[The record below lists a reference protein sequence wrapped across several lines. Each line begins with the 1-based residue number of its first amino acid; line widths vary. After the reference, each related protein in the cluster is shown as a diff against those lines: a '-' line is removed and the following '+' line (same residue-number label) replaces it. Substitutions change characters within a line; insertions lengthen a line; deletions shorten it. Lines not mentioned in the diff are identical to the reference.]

1 MKYRGDCM
9 QKSLE
14 DVRDTLLDMA
24 GERDISALMQLTA
37 KQLCTRQDVALV
49 RLWIYTDD
57 DNCETCSLRED
68 SPDKSSCLHLAASEG
83 RPLASGENWNRI
95 DGQFHRIPLG
105 VRKVG
110 HVAKTREPVE
120 IRDVSEGSHWI
131 ADPEWARRESIKGFI
146 GLPLIHRD
154 ELIGVLGVFLRVQV
168 VENALLSLRMVVD
181 HLASAIVNARAFEE
195 INELRSR
202 LASEN
207 EYLKEELNTAR
218 PYDGIVGT
226 SAAIQAALEKT
237 ALVAPTDTTAL
248 ILGESGTGK
257 ELIARAIHDQSGF
270 KDGPL
275 IRVNCASIPRELF
288 ESEFF
293 GHVKGSFTGALQDR
307 IGRFELATK
316 GTLFLDEIGEVPLE
330 MQSKL
335 LRVLQEKTYE
345 RIGDAVTRKS
355 KCRIV
360 AATNKDLKAEVAKR
374 TFREDL
380 YYRLSVFPIEVP
392 PLRER
397 KQDIAVLARYFLEL
411 HCGRFGVAVP
421 KLRKRDCDALKEYA
435 WPGNVRELQNVV
447 EQAALRL
454 RTGPLRFQLP
464 RNETP
469 NERVATD
476 FESQAS
482 SEPMTYE
489 QLKEFERQNL
499 LTTLKQTN
507 WKIYGPR
514 GAAERLGIH
523 PATLTSKMKAMG
535 IVRPT

>member
-1 MKYRGDCM
+1 M
-9 QKSLE
+9 
-14 DVRDTLLDMA
+14 
-24 GERDISALMQLTA
+24 
-37 KQLCTRQDVALV
+37 
-49 RLWIYTDD
+49 
-57 DNCETCSLRED
+57 
-68 SPDKSSCLHLAASEG
+68 
-83 RPLASGENWNRI
+83 
-95 DGQFHRIPLG
+95 
-105 VRKVG
+105 
-110 HVAKTREPVE
+110 TREPVE
-120 IRDVSEGSHWI
+120 IRDVAEGSRWI
-131 ADPEWARRESIKGFI
+131 ADPEWADRESIKGFI
-146 GLPLIHRD
+146 GQPLIHRD

-207 EYLKEELNTAR
+207 EYLREELNAAR
-218 PYDGIVGT
+218 PYDGIIGKSV
-226 SAAIQAALEKT
+226 AIMAALEKT

-257 ELIARAIHDQSGF
+257 ELIARAIHEQSEF
-270 KDGPL
+270 KEGPL

-293 GHVKGSFTGALQDR
+293 GHVKGSFTGAIQDR
-307 IGRFELATK
+307 IGRFDLAAN
-316 GTLFLDEIGEVPLE
+316 GTLLLDEIGEVPLE

-345 RIGDAVTRKS
+345 RIGDSKTRKAQ
-355 KCRIV
+355 CRIV
-360 AATNKDLKAEVAKR
+360 AATNQDLKSEVAKR

-392 PLRER
+392 ALRER
-397 KQDIAVLARYFLEL
+397 KQDIPLLVHYFLEL
-411 HCGRFGVAVP
+411 HCGRFGVKVP
-421 KLRKRDCDALKEYA
+421 KLRKRDCEALEQYS

-454 RTGPLRFQLP
+454 RTGPLDFRLP
-464 RNETP
+464 RSDAADEPAARDDMRLAFNEP
-469 NERVATD
+469 L
-476 FESQAS
+476 
-482 SEPMTYE
+482 TYE
-489 QLKEFERQNL
+489 QLKDFERQNL

-523 PATLTSKMKAMG
+523 PATLTSKMKSMG
-535 IVRPT
+535 ITRPT

>member
-1 MKYRGDCM
+1 MVTGM
-9 QKSLE
+9 QKTLE

-24 GERDISALMQLTA
+24 GERDISSLLELTA
-37 KQLCTRQDVALV
+37 KQLCERKDVALV
-49 RLWIYTDD
+49 RVWLHAEGDICDE
-57 DNCETCSLRED
+57 CPLRND
-68 SPDKSSCLHLAASEG
+68 CPQKSSCLHLAASEG
-83 RPLASGENWNRI
+83 RPLAAGEDWNRI
-95 DGQFHRIPLG
+95 DGKFRRIPLG

-120 IRDVSEGSHWI
+120 IRDVSEGSQWI
-131 ADPEWARRESIKGFI
+131 ADPEWAQRESIKGFI
-146 GLPLIHRD
+146 GQPLIHRD

-207 EYLKEELNTAR
+207 EYLKEELNAAR
-218 PYDGIVGT
+218 PYDGIIGK
-226 SAAIQAALEKT
+226 SAAIAAVLEKT

-257 ELIARAIHDQSGF
+257 ELIARAIHDQSLF

-307 IGRFELATK
+307 IGRFELAAK

-345 RIGDAVTRKS
+345 RIGDTTTRKAQ
-355 KCRIV
+355 CRIV
-360 AATNKDLKAEVAKR
+360 AATNKDLKVEVGRR

-397 KQDIAVLARYFLEL
+397 QQDIPLLVHYFLEL
-411 HCGRFGVAVP
+411 HCGRFGVSVP
-421 KLRKRDCDALKEYA
+421 ELRKRDCDALAKYP

-454 RTGPLRFQLP
+454 RTGPLEFQLP
-464 RNETP
+464 QNETTSGALP
-469 NERVATD
+469 SG
-476 FESQAS
+476 FETQTSSQ
-482 SEPMTYE
+482 PLTYE
-489 QLKEFERQNL
+489 QLKEFERKNL

-523 PATLTSKMKAMG
+523 PATLTSKMKSMG